1 MLDLDLA
8 YTNSTNSTDIVVDS
22 SQSNVIEILFWSQ
35 LGIVA
40 TSAVLRLINLY
51 CYRND
56 RNGEAKRV
64 SRAAYSLFGG
74 GVGSML
80 GSVICVFTGSPIP
93 TYVGGTVLG
102 GVLGMSVGC
111 LVGINREESDST
123 GNLRRVMPI

>member
-1 MLDLDLA
+1 MLNLDLA
-8 YTNSTNSTDIVVDS
+8 YTNSTNSTDIVADS
-22 SQSNVIEILFWSQ
+22 SQSNVIEILFWSL

-40 TSAVLRLINLY
+40 TSAALRLISLY
-51 CYRND
+51 CYRNG
-56 RNGEAKRV
+56 NGEAKRV